1 MLNLRF
7 DRSVQSGEFQKRVLR
22 TITQLPFRYQ
32 EVVELVYLN
41 GFSITET
48 AFITDSTIN
57 TVKTRLSFVEE
68 KVNNAIQ

>member
-48 AFITDSTIN
+48 AFITDSTIS